1 MLTGIMKQYTHPINM
16 GILVFPFLRDF
27 RDPIVINPP
36 LSCKW
41 QQHYDDTWKSWCVL
55 PLPHHASKNLPTYTY
70 GSHLTAGQMTA
81 VLLLSTWVEC
91 MWLFDEQ
98 WVKVKMT
105 IVCLILWSTS
115 ATLLMWFT
123 TAQYTHTSKNMIHY
137 IFVPLNHCMATELEI
152 VCISEHSTELQS
164 SSPPGHKQLLHL
176 VSSSNFNPIQLSAW
190 YANIHM

>member
-1 MLTGIMKQYTHPINM
+1 MLRLNKVSQLPYMVIARFHSTLTGIMKQYTHPINM

-105 IVCLILWSTS
+105 IVCLILRSTS
-115 ATLLMWFT
+115 ATSTECICYSCDSQQHNIHTLAKTWFT
-123 TAQYTHTSKNMIHY
+123 TYLCHWTIAW
-137 IFVPLNHCMATELEI
+137 
-152 VCISEHSTELQS
+152 
-164 SSPPGHKQLLHL
+164 
-176 VSSSNFNPIQLSAW
+176 QLSW
-190 YANIHM
+190 K